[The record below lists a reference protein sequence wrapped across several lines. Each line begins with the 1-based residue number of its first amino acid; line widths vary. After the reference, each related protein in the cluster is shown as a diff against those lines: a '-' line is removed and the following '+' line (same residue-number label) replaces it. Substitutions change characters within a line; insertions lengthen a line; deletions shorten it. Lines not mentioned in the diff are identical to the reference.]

1 MVLSMQPDILLTPR
15 GLIPVVSNGGNEES
29 DKKKNNKN
37 RKWVILG
44 NKSDRGSDLVLNS
57 LILAF

>member
-29 DKKKNNKN
+29 DKKKTTK
-37 RKWVILG
+37 IE
-44 NKSDRGSDLVLNS
+44 SGSFWEIN
-57 LILAF
+57 LIGGQI